1 MTLGKLFVANLNW
14 APKTEV
20 NLTVKDSEKNEI
32 FKGIITLEEAM
43 EKYDNFNVTYFYNDM
58 ILLEGGE

>member
-1 MTLGKLFVANLNW
+1 MTLGKLFIANLNW

-32 FKGIITLEEAM
+32 FRGIITLEEAM
-43 EKYDNFNVTYFYNDM
+43 ENM
-58 ILLEGGE
+58 IILM